1 MRGHT
6 GKISGAALVYVLVLL
21 SLQIFLLTV
30 GLEALLADDVT
41 LAWRSAA
48 ISLALAIGS
57 VLAYG
62 VLHARD
68 RSD

>member
-41 LAWRSAA
+41 LAWRSAS